1 MTKSRSSEIQP
12 DVDASMENNGMNNM
26 FNESN
31 DQNGETQREANTSSE
46 VDIDQLVID
55 IKTSSEGSDPRSDSS
70 TKPCIYMVPGHLRKV
85 NAKAYTPTLISIGPY
100 HHRDSRFK
108 TMEKLKLRYVK
119 RFRDREESKD
129 SDLLKKLLTTID
141 EKKED
146 IRSCYSDSFS
156 FADDYF
162 VKMILVDAIFIL
174 ELFLSRFSKT
184 DLSMSSLENHDS
196 TNPIEAEPWMLS
208 VVTLDLVL
216 LENQL
221 PFSIIKVLYDKYFS
235 TKQET
240 PLIQLIFEFFK
251 DFNVQNVKHED
262 FEVEIKH
269 FTDLLRTFYLHAP
282 PTSSKSKRCNCF
294 NWITG
299 EPANKSIT
307 SNERP
312 PRKKVRKLLYSATQL
327 HEAGVKGELSNSKC
341 LLDLDFDNTNGV
353 LKIPGLELNDSAEAR
368 IRNVMAY
375 EQFDLGEKTF
385 ITDYLI
391 ILDFLINTP
400 KDMDLLCDNEIVVNY
415 LGDDK
420 VATSVVNRLNTNVS
434 WLGIDSKYRDICV
447 DLNRFGKNP
456 RHRWIAILR
465 HEYFNT
471 PWRGTATIA
480 ATILL
485 LLTLIQ
491 SVCSIYQVV

>member
-1 MTKSRSSEIQP
+1 MTDSASSEIQL
-12 DVDASMENNGMNNM
+12 DDDGMNNM
-26 FNESN
+26 FKESN
-31 DQNGETQREANTSSE
+31 DQNGETQKEANTSSK

-55 IKTSSEGSDPRSDSS
+55 IKNSSEGSDPKSDSS

-85 NAKAYTPTLISIGPY
+85 NAKAYTPTLISIGPF
-100 HHRDSRFK
+100 HHRDFRFK

-119 RFRDREESKD
+119 RFRDREESAEP
-129 SDLLKKLLTTID
+129 DLLNRLLNTID
-141 EKKED
+141 DKKED
-146 IRSCYSDSFS
+146 IRSCYSDSFG

-174 ELFLSRFSKT
+174 ELFLSCFPKT
-184 DLSMSSLENHDS
+184 DKSNQENHDS
-196 TNPIEAEPWMLS
+196 TNSIKAEPWMLS
-208 VVTLDLVL
+208 AVTLDLVL

-221 PFSIIKVLYDKYFS
+221 PFSIIKVLYDNYFS
-235 TKQET
+235 TKQKPT
-240 PLIQLIFEFFK
+240 LIQLIFEFFK
-251 DFNVQNVKHED
+251 DFNVQNMKHEG

-294 NWITG
+294 NLITG
-299 EPANKSIT
+299 KPASKSIT
-307 SNERP
+307 SNEWP

-327 HEAGVKGELSNSKC
+327 HEAGVKFELSNSKC
-341 LLDLDFDNTNGV
+341 LLDLDFDYTNGV

-400 KDMDLLCDNEIVVNY
+400 KDMDLLCDKEIVVNY

-434 WLGIDSKYRDICV
+434 WLGIDSKYRDICE

-471 PWRGTATIA
+471 PWRGAATIA
-480 ATILL
+480 AIILL

-491 SVCSIYQVV
+491 SVCSIFQVV